1 LRQRFNDKKART
13 ANNSICAKP
22 GWKLKH
28 QRHIIIQLLFQAD
41 EVLSET
47 KQIKEIKFSKVTRTE
62 LK

>member
-1 LRQRFNDKKART
+1 MYCNQQEY
-13 ANNSICAKP
+13 
-22 GWKLKH
+22 WKLKH